1 MADAVSSAS
10 SKAVVVAQRV
20 VVLVAEEAGVMVAVA
35 TAEKAV
41 VSADLD
47 FSVSA
52 KLAKHNTLRSFL
64 TQFKLLRLMSAAV
77 ATLANTSTT
86 L

>member
-1 MADAVSSAS
+1 M
-10 SKAVVVAQRV
+10 AQRV
-20 VVLVAEEAGVMVAVA
+20 VVLVAEEAGVTVAVA

-52 KLAKHNTLRSFL
+52 KLAKHNTLQSFL
-64 TQFKLLRLMSAAV
+64 TQ
-77 ATLANTSTT
+77 
-86 L
+86 